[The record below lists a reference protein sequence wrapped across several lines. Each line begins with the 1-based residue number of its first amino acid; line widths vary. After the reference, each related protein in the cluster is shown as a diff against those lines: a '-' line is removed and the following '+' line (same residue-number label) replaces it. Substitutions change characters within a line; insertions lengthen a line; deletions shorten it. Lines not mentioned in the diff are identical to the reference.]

1 LLGALPLNGSVAVS
15 VLAIWR
21 GCFRR
26 ISAPTSGRMEIK
38 PRWEPGPGILVT
50 NATIGQGRWTVQAKA
65 TVEAKCPSCGA
76 GSTRRHSAY
85 VRRLQDLP
93 VQATPVE
100 LHVGVTRWRCCNKLC
115 PRQTF
120 VDRTDHVFLPHAR
133 QTCRVAELARSIGYV
148 AGGRPTER
156 LMRRLGLP
164 QGDDR
169 ILRNLKRHAAS
180 SNKPLR
186 VVGIDDWSW
195 LKGSRFG
202 TIIVDLERREV
213 VDVLHDRSATS
224 VAAWLERH
232 PTIEIVS
239 RDRCGLYAQAA
250 RQGAASA
257 RQVADRFHLIQNLRL
272 AIEQQLSYNYR
283 SVGSAH
289 TLGAPPQDERSA
301 LREHRQMVRI
311 GRRSVR
317 LEQFR
322 KVKALHQSGLNLSRI
337 VDETGLGWRTVA
349 TWVTVDVLPERRLMD
364 PRSTNPA
371 RFQDF
376 LARLWDAGCKNGRKL
391 LIEVRKQGYT
401 GSFSHLERLLSKWR
415 HTTSTPAA
423 PVEKPDTH
431 HVPAVTAIP
440 SVPPIAA
447 SILCMKPRAQLTQ
460 REAAKV
466 DSLKES
472 LPNFAVMRR
481 LAMRFRGILRGH
493 DATKLDGWLKDAR
506 ETGLY
511 GIRRFVHIL
520 QRDIDAVRNAV
531 SETWSNGQTEGQIN
545 RLKTLKRSMYGRA
558 GTELL
563 RARMLPLRV

>member
-1 LLGALPLNGSVAVS
+1 MSCCCLDGEKRRYVQVLPFGTRNLNLEFLDYAGSVAVS

-195 LKGSRFG
+195 LKGSKFG

-349 TWVTVDVLPERRLMD
+349 TWVTLDVLPERRLMD

-376 LARLWDAGCKNGRKL
+376 LARLWNAGCKNGRKL
-391 LIEVRKQGYT
+391 LIEDRGSKAGIHGQLQPSGTSPQQMAPFHQHPCGAGREIRHPPRPRCDGYSERAADRRIHSMHEATRAADAT
-401 GSFSHLERLLSKWR
+401 GGGKGGQLEG
-415 HTTSTPAA
+415 
-423 PVEKPDTH
+423 
-431 HVPAVTAIP
+431 VTA
-440 SVPPIAA
+440 
-447 SILCMKPRAQLTQ
+447 
-460 REAAKV
+460 E
-466 DSLKES
+466 
-472 LPNFAVMRR
+472 
-481 LAMRFRGILRGH
+481 LRGH
-493 DATKLDGWLKDAR
+493 ASIGDAFSR
-506 ETGLY
+506 HSPRP
-511 GIRRFVHIL
+511 RRNQV
-520 QRDIDAVRNAV
+520 
-531 SETWSNGQTEGQIN
+531 G
-545 RLKTLKRSMYGRA
+545 RLAERRA
-558 GTELL
+558 GDRPVWHPTVCAYSAT
-563 RARMLPLRV
+563 RH